1 MSLFML
7 FRKYTPFILLLLL
20 SGLAYGATKDAAS
33 HPPNPIQISP
43 EARLSVLTVGPGYP
57 LYAMFG
63 HTAIRLQDPVY
74 QKDIVYNY
82 GTFDFE
88 TSFFA
93 LKFLYGNL
101 NYFLSKSS
109 FELFTKENQA
119 LGRFIEEQVLNLSPK
134 EIYALVKDMETELVS
149 ENRYYRYEFFSNNC
163 TTKVRDLLARHRLFT
178 PSQVTITTR
187 TDTTFRGLLRPYL
200 QRRPWIRFGI
210 NILLGAPADY
220 TADSWQQTYLP
231 YLFYQSLSGTGLNNS
246 DRLLV
251 SDTRLL
257 IPEKPFAA
265 TPYWLSPVPIFW
277 ILLVFTAVFTLME
290 FLDKADGKW
299 LDRLLFG
306 TVGLAGLILLP
317 VSLLSIHEP
326 LHPNW
331 NLLWVLPAHLLIAV
345 GVTRWQQK
353 LWFRYYLWTALV
365 LHAGLFAGWYFIPQ
379 QLPEP
384 IALLVLALV
393 IRISYQL
400 VQRQQNPFRQV
411 VESQL

>member
-1 MSLFML
+1 MSLFIL
-7 FRKYTPFILLLLL
+7 FRKYTVFVLLLLL
-20 SGLAYGATKDAAS
+20 SGLAYGATKDATGYLL
-33 HPPNPIQISP
+33 NPLQISS
-43 EARLSVLTVGPGYP
+43 EARLSVLTVGPGNP

-109 FELFTKENQA
+109 FELFAKQNQA

-163 TTKVRDLLARHRLFT
+163 TTKVRDLLARYRLFT
-178 PSQVTITTR
+178 PSQVTIATP

-210 NILLGAPADY
+210 NLLLGAPADY
-220 TADSWQQTYLP
+220 TADNWQQTYLP
-231 YLFYQSLSGTGLNNS
+231 YMFYQSLSEAGLNNS
-246 DRLLV
+246 DRPLV

-257 IPEKPFAA
+257 IPERPFVA
-265 TPYWLSPVPIFW
+265 TPYWLSPVPVFW
-277 ILLVFTAVFTLME
+277 ILLVFTALFTLLD
-290 FLDKADGKW
+290 FLNKADGKW

-306 TVGLAGLILLP
+306 TVGLVGLILLP
-317 VSLLSIHEP
+317 VSLLSLHEP
-326 LHPNW
+326 LQPNW
-331 NLLWVLPAHLLIAV
+331 NLLWVLPTHLFIVV

-353 LWFRYYLWTALV
+353 LWFRYYLWAALV
-365 LHAGLFAGWYFIPQ
+365 LHASLLAGWYFIPQ

-384 IALLVLALV
+384 VVLLVLALV
-393 IRISYQL
+393 IRITYRLFQS
-400 VQRQQNPFRQV
+400 QQIPFRQV